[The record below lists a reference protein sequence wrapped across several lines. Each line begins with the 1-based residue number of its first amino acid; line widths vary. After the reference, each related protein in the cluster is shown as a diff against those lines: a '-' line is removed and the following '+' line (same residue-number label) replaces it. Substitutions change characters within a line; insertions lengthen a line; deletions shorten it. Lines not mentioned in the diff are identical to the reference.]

1 MSKKDI
7 KIMKYCKSCILPDS
21 RPGIILNKNGVCS
34 GCEGHKIKN
43 TEINWK
49 KRGKELKKIFIN
61 AKKKSSTY
69 DCIVPVSGG
78 KDSWYQIIVAKE
90 HGLNVL
96 ALTWK
101 TPARTSIGQENLN
114 NMLNKLNVDHID
126 YSFANKTEKKFMQAS
141 FEKLGSPGLPMHL
154 AIFSMCSRMC
164 VLLKIPLIIWGE
176 NSQLEYG
183 GSKKDQLHTDL
194 DKKWLAKHG
203 CMEGT
208 AGYDWIGHNG
218 LKKEELVSYS
228 LVNDKNYT
236 PKSIFLGS
244 FIKWNSF
251 KILKIVKKYG
261 FKFNLKK
268 GKVGAWNFADI
279 DCDFI
284 SLHHFLKWYKFG
296 ISRSFD
302 NLSVQIRYGMISRKK
317 AIKKIKEAGHVIPH
331 EDITKFC
338 KFINKTP
345 AWFWKTCEKF
355 RNKKVWHKEK
365 KIWKIKNFIIT
376 NWKWSK

>member
-1 MSKKDI
+1 
-7 KIMKYCKSCILPDS
+7 MKYCKKCILPDV
-21 RPGIILNKNGVCS
+21 RPGIILNKDGVCS
-34 GCEGHKIKN
+34 GCIGHEIKN
-43 TEINWK
+43 NNIDWK
-49 KRGKELKKIFIN
+49 SRAKNLKKIFN
-61 AKKKSSTY
+61 TAKKNSTTY

-78 KDSWYQIIVAKE
+78 KDSWYQVIVAKKY
-90 HGLNVL
+90 GLNVL

-101 TPARTSIGQENLN
+101 TPARTKIGQENLL
-114 NMLNKLNVDHID
+114 NMLDKLNVDHID
-126 YSFANKTEKKFMQAS
+126 YSFAKETEKKFMSAA

-194 DKKWLAKHG
+194 DKGWLAKHG

-208 AGYDWIGHNG
+208 SAYDWVGFKG
-218 LKKEELVSYS
+218 LKKKELVSYS
-228 LVNDKNYT
+228 LANSKNFI

-251 KILKIVKKYG
+251 EILKKVKKYG
-261 FKFNLKK
+261 FKYNLKS

-284 SLHHFLKWYKFG
+284 SLHHFLKWHKFG

-302 NLSVQIRYGMISRKK
+302 NLSVQIRYGMISRND
-317 AIKKIKEAGHVIPH
+317 AIKKIEKIGHVVPK
-331 EDITKFC
+331 EDIKKFC
-338 KFINKTP
+338 KFVNKSP
-345 AWFWKTCEKF
+345 KWFMKTCEKF
-355 RNKKVWHKEK
+355 RNKKIWYK
-365 KIWKIKNFIIT
+365 KKNTWKIKNFISAKW
-376 NWKWSK
+376 NWSE

>member
-1 MSKKDI
+1 
-7 KIMKYCKSCILPDS
+7 MKYCKKCILPNT
-21 RPGIILNKNGVCS
+21 RPGIVLNKSGICS
-34 GCEGHKIKN
+34 GCEGHHIKDN
-43 TEINWK
+43 RINWK
-49 KRGKELKKIFIN
+49 KKKRELKIIFN
-61 AKKKSSTY
+61 QAKRKSSTY

-90 HGLNVL
+90 YGLNVL

-101 TPARTSIGQENLN
+101 TPARTIIGQENLN
-114 NMLNKLNVDHID
+114 NMLTKLNVDHID
-126 YSFANKTEKKFMQAS
+126 YSFAKNTEKKFMKAS

-194 DKKWLAKHG
+194 DDKWLSKHG

-208 AGYDWIGHNG
+208 IGQDWIGYEG
-218 LKKEELVSYS
+218 LKKEDLAGYMLAKKESF
-228 LVNDKNYT
+228 T

-251 KILKIVKKYG
+251 EILKKVKKYG
-261 FKFNLKK
+261 FKFDSKK

-279 DCDFI
+279 DCNFI

-302 NLSVQIRYGMISRKK
+302 NLSVQIRYGMISRNM
-317 AIKKIKEAGHVIPH
+317 ALKKISKLGHIIPH
-331 EDITKFC
+331 EDIKLFC
-338 KFINKTP
+338 KFVNKPTS
-345 AWFWKTCEKF
+345 WFWKTCEKF
-355 RNKKVWHKEK
+355 RNNEIWYKDKKK
-365 KIWKIKNFIIT
+365 WKIKNFIVP
-376 NWKWSK
+376 NWKW